1 MHVCVCVNSCV
12 RVCVHECVC
21 VCLCACACVCV
32 CVRVRVCVVCD
43 VCVCV
48 CVCVYVCVC
57 VCACVCVLVCV
68 CAFKCKFKC
77 VFSLTDEF
85 FTRHSSR
92 AHPSSQEIKDQ
103 IGFKQILGIYAAS
116 WQRVDPG
123 LQLVCVPAGRPDCVS
138 GSMFR
143 KKHSS
148 YIYEGEFV
156 LPGRKQD
163 AAVVWCVCVCCKVI
177 RPKKRK
183 TRSEASVFKKK
194 KFNPWTDRDAL
205 CLMLS

>member
-1 MHVCVCVNSCV
+1 MRVCVCVNACV
-12 RVCVHECVC
+12 RMCEFVCACVCARMCVC
-21 VCLCACACVCV
+21 VLVCVCVCVCV

-103 IGFKQILGIYAAS
+103 IGFKKILGIYAAS

-163 AAVVWCVCVCCKVI
+163 AAVVWCVCVLQGH
-177 RPKKRK
+177 PAKKAQNK
-183 TRSEASVFKKK
+183 IGSFCFQKKK
-194 KFNPWTDRDAL
+194 IQSLD
-205 CLMLS
+205 